1 MQNIGR
7 HGQGNLL
14 MFILQ
19 ESPIDP
25 VQARNMYRNPVSGG
39 IVIFEGVVR
48 ADEHQ
53 GRVVSELLYVADNPA
68 CIAEGEK
75 IIKEAFSKFP
85 ITEAVC
91 IQRIGQLKTTETAV
105 WIGVWAG
112 HRDEAFKGCRYIIEE
127 IKKRLLIWK
136 KEFYT
141 DGSSAWIRGSQPVNP

>member
-1 MQNIGR
+1 
-7 HGQGNLL
+7 

-25 VQARNMYRNPVSGG
+25 VKAKNMCRNPAHGA
-39 IVIFEGVVR
+39 IVTFEGVVR
-48 ADEHQ
+48 ADEHK
-53 GRVVSELLYVADNPA
+53 GSVVNELLYIADTPA
-68 CIAEGEK
+68 VLAEGEK
-75 IIKEAFSKFP
+75 IIIEALSKFL
-85 ITEAVC
+85 ITDAVC
-91 IQRIGQLKTTETAV
+91 IQRIGQVKVAETAV

-141 DGSSAWIRGSQPVNP
+141 DGSKAWIHRAPVSHE